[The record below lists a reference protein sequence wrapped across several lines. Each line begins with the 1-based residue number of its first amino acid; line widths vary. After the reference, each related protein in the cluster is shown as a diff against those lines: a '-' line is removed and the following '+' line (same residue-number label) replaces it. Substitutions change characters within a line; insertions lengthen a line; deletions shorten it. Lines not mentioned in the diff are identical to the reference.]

1 MTAKLI
7 IIRGLPSSGK
17 STLAKNMSD
26 YYHVETDQ
34 FWKNEE
40 GEYKFDVTRL
50 KEAHAWC
57 QNTVKSLLEKLN
69 DSPVLCTYFHGVV
82 VANTFTQR
90 WEMEPYFQIARD
102 LGIVPQI
109 VTCYGNF
116 GGNIHNVPQEV
127 LNKMKD
133 RFEHDVTF

>member
-1 MTAKLI
+1 MPKLI
-7 IIRGLPSSGK
+7 IVRGLPGSGK

-34 FWKNEE
+34 FWRNEE

-57 QNTVKSLLEKLN
+57 QDKVRKCLKSLN
-69 DSPVLCTYFHGVV
+69 DSSGLLYHFDGVV
-82 VANTFTQR
+82 VSNTFTQR

-102 LGIVPQI
+102 LNIEPQI
-109 VTCYGNF
+109 ITCQGNF
-116 GGNIHNVPQEV
+116 GSIHDVPQEV
-127 LNKMKD
+127 LDKMKK
-133 RFEHDVTF
+133 RFEHDVAFR